1 MNDKLLLHKKVN
13 IQKQYI
19 GFLKFLHPNFDY
31 VEDLYNYYNPS
42 VHGIIYIGK
51 FSDQNLQKLKDI
63 TNSWIIIND
72 KTFDVDLTTNEN
84 LVKYLLPLDY
94 IRINKTKEKD
104 SHIYNS
110 ISYSELLDKI
120 KICLL
125 NNSLLCIEQEFD
137 QSVFNLFAAILG
149 TQDVLNYEFF
159 NLVNKHNVSLI
170 TSSLLTFLNKV
181 QFNNI
186 KEASV
191 YYARLITQSN
201 KRYGKKIKNAI
212 LNFVRSKS
220 NKEIA
225 LYKLLTD
232 LNRSK

>member
-1 MNDKLLLHKKVN
+1 MNDKLLLHKKIN

-31 VEDLYNYYNPS
+31 VEDLNNYYNPS
-42 VHGIIYIGK
+42 VYGIIYIGK
-51 FSDQNLQKLKDI
+51 FSDQNLKKLKDI
-63 TNSWIIIND
+63 TDSWIIVSD
-72 KTFDVDLTTNEN
+72 KAFDVDLTTNEN
-84 LVKYLLPLDY
+84 LVKHLLPLDY
-94 IRINKTKEKD
+94 IKINKTKE
-104 SHIYNS
+104 SRIYNTL
-110 ISYSELLDKI
+110 SYAELLDKV

-125 NNSLLCIEQEFD
+125 NNMPLCIEQEFD
-137 QSVFNLFAAILG
+137 QSVFNLFAAVLG
-149 TQDVLNYEFF
+149 TPDILNYEFF

-181 QFNNI
+181 QSNNT

-191 YYARLITQSN
+191 CYARLITQSN
-201 KRYGKKIKNAI
+201 KRYGKRIKNAI
-212 LNFVRSKS
+212 LNFVRSRS